1 MPQGQR
7 PAFRIIQK
15 ESDDENSGWKELG
28 ACWALANSE
37 NFSVRLD
44 TPEGPMKAL
53 MVPNKP
59 RAANSNGKQANRPA
73 PQRRARG
80 SGPQAA

>member
-1 MPQGQR
+1 MPGQR

-15 ESDDENSGWKELG
+15 ENEDPSSGWRELG

-37 NFSVRLD
+37 NFSVRLE
-44 TPEGPMKAL
+44 TAEGPVKAL

-59 RAANSNGKQANRPA
+59 RQAANGNAKQASRPA
-73 PQRRARG
+73 AKR
-80 SGPQAA
+80 SGPPDRRPAA